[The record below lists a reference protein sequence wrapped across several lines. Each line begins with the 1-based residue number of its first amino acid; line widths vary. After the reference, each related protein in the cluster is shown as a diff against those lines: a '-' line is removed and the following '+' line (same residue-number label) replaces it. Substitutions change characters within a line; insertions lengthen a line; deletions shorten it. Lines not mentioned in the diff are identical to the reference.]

1 MKKQSALVI
10 GASRGIGIAV
20 VKHLSAQEINVVAT
34 WNTTEPD
41 YKDSHVIWLQADIT
55 QNDSILSLKS
65 VCAGRCFDFILV
77 NAGVYGPEHQD
88 PQLIGRNETEFL
100 FTVNA
105 VAPVKAMKTL
115 MPLLR
120 DNHKGVAGI
129 MSSRLASLKEN
140 PKADMPLYAASKAAL
155 NVLTRS
161 LLEATQ
167 EHGITLLSLH
177 PGWVKTDMGGSNA
190 PVEAYESAAG
200 IVSQLMRYRGR
211 GGHHFT
217 DYAGGELEW

>member
-10 GASRGIGIAV
+10 GASRGIGLAV
-20 VKHLSAQEINVVAT
+20 VKHLSAQKIDVVAT

-41 YKDSHVIWLQADIT
+41 FTDSHVIWLQADIT
-55 QNDSILSLKS
+55 QRDSLLSLKS
-65 VCAGRCFDFILV
+65 ACADCHFDFILV

-100 FTVNA
+100 FMVNA
-105 VAPVKAMKTL
+105 VAPVQTMKML
-115 MPLLR
+115 MPLIR

-140 PKADMPLYAASKAAL
+140 PEADMPLYAASKAAL

-161 LLEATQ
+161 LLEAAQ
-167 EHGITLLSLH
+167 EHGTTLLSLH

-190 PVEAYESAAG
+190 PVEAHESAAG
-200 IVSQLMRYRGR
+200 IVNQLLHYRGR